1 MKNPIKQ
8 ISAIFLS
15 LVLILTAIP
24 ICAYAEAEFVLPDD
38 IVLGESLID
47 LNFANG
53 SVTTLPSGW
62 TDEKPGSN
70 YTGWDTNKS
79 FVKELSSSGLRLA
92 STKCDGIMFLPSYK
106 MTDYVFEVS
115 FVPNTSNGSFGLGLN
130 TASDL
135 SAATGTAKLMA
146 YAKDYGSDA
155 QYLYYQNKYKG
166 AADSTSHKLLRED
179 YGIAVPEAG
188 QTISFKAYVIDG
200 ICYWYIND
208 VAIVSFAIE
217 GVLDE
222 SRVAIFTCGADV
234 NVTSV
239 KLNKI
244 KGKNRHTP

>member
-1 MKNPIKQ
+1 M
-8 ISAIFLS
+8 A
-15 LVLILTAIP
+15 
-24 ICAYAEAEFVLPDD
+24 LPEGT
-38 IVLGESLID
+38 VVGESLID
-47 LNFANG
+47 QNFTNG
-53 SVTTLPSGW
+53 SVTAIPSGW

-92 STKCDGIMFLPSYK
+92 STSCDGIMFLPSYK
-106 MTDYVFEVS
+106 MTDYVFEVN
-115 FVPNTSNGSFGLGLN
+115 FVPNTSKGSFGLGLN
-130 TASDL
+130 TASNL
-135 SAATGTAKLMA
+135 SAANGTAKVMA

-208 VAIVSFAIE
+208 VAIVSFAI
-217 GVLDE
+217 
-222 SRVAIFTCGADV
+222 
-234 NVTSV
+234 
-239 KLNKI
+239 
-244 KGKNRHTP
+244 